1 MICLIL
7 IIHNYYACV
16 HGKKNTVI
24 EAGNY
29 FRFRRECGE
38 NYTKT
43 KQNVDMNNLKK
54 KKNKSNISI
63 DANVSEL

>member
-1 MICLIL
+1 ML
-7 IIHNYYACV
+7 V

-29 FRFRRECGE
+29 FRFRRESGE

-43 KQNVDMNNLKK
+43 KQNVDMNNFFLKK
-54 KKNKSNISI
+54 EKVKHLDRRECK
-63 DANVSEL
+63 

>member
-7 IIHNYYACV
+7 LIHNYYAYV
-16 HGKKNTVI
+16 YGKKNTVN

-29 FRFRRECGE
+29 FRFRRESGE

-43 KQNVDMNNLKK
+43 KQNVDMNNFFFKK
-54 KKNKSNISI
+54 EKVKHL
-63 DANVSEL
+63 DRRECQ

>member
-7 IIHNYYACV
+7 IIHNYYAYV

-29 FRFRRECGE
+29 FRFRRESGE

-54 KKNKSNISI
+54 KKSNISI

>member
-1 MICLIL
+1 ML
-7 IIHNYYACV
+7 V

-29 FRFRRECGE
+29 FRFRRESGE

-43 KQNVDMNNLKK
+43 KQNVDMNNFFLKK
-54 KKNKSNISI
+54 EKVKHLDRRECKWTLKFADLVSKK
-63 DANVSEL
+63 